1 MELTGNLLDYVEKL
15 VKTGLYKSRSE
26 VIREAIRAMIQ
37 RDLRERIMAKGL
49 TQKEFERLRKEIS
62 GELLEKK
69 YKGKI

>member
-1 MELTGNLLDYVEKL
+1 VELTGNLLDYVEKL

-62 GELLEKK
+62 SELLEKK
-69 YKGKI
+69 FKGKI